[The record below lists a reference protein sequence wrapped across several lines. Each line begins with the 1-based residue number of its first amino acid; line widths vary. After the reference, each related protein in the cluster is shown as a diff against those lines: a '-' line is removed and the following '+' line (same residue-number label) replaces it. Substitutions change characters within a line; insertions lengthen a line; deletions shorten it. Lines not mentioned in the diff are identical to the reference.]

1 MRDTFLQSHLQASK
15 VCLMP
20 APPQS
25 RPRLLRQMNERS
37 VMRVLQQH
45 GPCSRAD
52 MTRKLGV
59 TAPTISKAVSS
70 LLRGQLLEEFDIKQ
84 DGVGRPARQLR
95 LATET
100 AQVIGLVID
109 AQDCHLVSAGLDGR
123 LLPESLFR
131 FETPKTY
138 RSLLSKVVKTYEQLL
153 NGRSVKT
160 LGVGISMP
168 GLIDY
173 RRQKGLLSPNVP
185 ITNRQS
191 VARDLTQ
198 KLGVDCVMLQE
209 AHSLCLAQ
217 HHYGKSRGPDNFVML
232 DIGAGLGMGVMAG
245 GRVLTGHSGLAGE
258 LGHLPRIPNG
268 RACGCGNRG
277 CLETVA
283 CDSALARMVSQRIGR
298 SIGIDAIVQQVEAG
312 QLSVDDEIQQ
322 VLPHLSFAISAV
334 ISLYNPSQIFIC
346 GRMFDLDETLFDRML
361 AATAEGTLEP
371 AFADCEIVRASV
383 SKSQGAVAGI
393 IEYLTD
399 SLVPG
404 VDGLFAAR
412 NGSSAQT
419 WAVSDPV

>member
-1 MRDTFLQSHLQASK
+1 
-15 VCLMP
+15 
-20 APPQS
+20 
-25 RPRLLRQMNERS
+25 MNERA
-37 VMRVLQQH
+37 VMRVLQKH

-70 LLRGQLLEEFDIKQ
+70 LLRGRLLEEFDSKQ

-109 AQDCHLVSAGLDGR
+109 AQDCHLVSAGLDGQ

-138 RSLLSKVVKTYEQLL
+138 RGLLSKVVKTYEQLL
-153 NGRSVKT
+153 NGRSVET
-160 LGVGISMP
+160 LGLGISMP

-173 RRQKGLLSPNVP
+173 RQQKGLLSPNVP
-185 ITNRQS
+185 ITNGQS
-191 VARDLTQ
+191 VARDLTE

-209 AHSLCLAQ
+209 SHSLCLAQ
-217 HHYGKSRGPDNFVML
+217 HHYGESRGLDNFVML

-245 GRVLTGHSGLAGE
+245 GRILTGHSGLAGE
-258 LGHLPRIPNG
+258 LGHLPRISNG
-268 RACGCGNRG
+268 RACGCGKLG
-277 CLETVA
+277 CLETVS
-283 CDSALARMVSQRIGR
+283 CDSALAWLVSQRVGR
-298 SIGIDAIVQQVEAG
+298 SIGIDEIVQLVEAG
-312 QLSVDDEIQQ
+312 TLSVDEEIQQ

-346 GRMFDLDETLFDRML
+346 GRMFDLAETLFDQL
-361 AATAEGTLEP
+361 VAATAAGTLAP

-404 VDGLFAAR
+404 VDGLFATR
-412 NGSSAQT
+412 HETRPQSSAKSES
-419 WAVSDPV
+419 V

>member
-1 MRDTFLQSHLQASK
+1 
-15 VCLMP
+15 
-20 APPQS
+20 
-25 RPRLLRQMNERS
+25 
-37 VMRVLQQH
+37 MRVLQQH

-70 LLRGQLLEEFDIKQ
+70 LLRSRLLEEFDSKQ

-100 AQVIGLVID
+100 AQVIGVVID
-109 AQDCHLVSAGLDGR
+109 AHDCHLVSAGLDGK
-123 LLPESLFR
+123 LSPDSLSR

-138 RSLLSKVVKTYEQLL
+138 RSLISKTVKCFEQLTA
-153 NGRSVKT
+153 GRDVET
-160 LGVGISMP
+160 LGLGISMP

-173 RRQKGLLSPNVP
+173 RQQKGLLSPNVP
-185 ITNRQS
+185 ITNGQS
-191 VARDLTQ
+191 PARDLTE

-209 AHSLCLAQ
+209 SHSLCLAQ
-217 HHYGKSRGPDNFVML
+217 HHYGDTQDGHSRGLDNFVML

-268 RACGCGNRG
+268 RACGCGKRG
-277 CLETVA
+277 CLETVS
-283 CDSALARMVSQRIGR
+283 CDSALAWLVSQRIGR
-298 SIGIDAIVQQVEAG
+298 SVGIDEIVQLTNNGGLSVEA
-312 QLSVDDEIQQ
+312 EIEQ

-334 ISLYNPSQIFIC
+334 ISLYNPSKVFIC
-346 GRMFDLDETLFDRML
+346 GRMFNLDSNLFARLLEATVADTL
-361 AATAEGTLEP
+361 AP

-404 VDGLFAAR
+404 VDGLFARA
-412 NGSSAQT
+412 NDSLDDSTA
-419 WAVSDPV
+419 AVGTR

>member
-1 MRDTFLQSHLQASK
+1 
-15 VCLMP
+15 
-20 APPQS
+20 
-25 RPRLLRQMNERS
+25 
-37 VMRVLQQH
+37 
-45 GPCSRAD
+45 

-70 LLRGQLLEEFDIKQ
+70 LLRGRLLEEFDSKQ

-100 AQVIGLVID
+100 AQVIGVVID
-109 AQDCHLVSAGLDGR
+109 AQHCHLVSAGLDGQ
-123 LLPESLFR
+123 LLSESLCQ

-138 RSLLSKVVKTYEQLL
+138 RGLISKVVKCFEQLTG
-153 NGRSVKT
+153 GRGLEPLGIET
-160 LGVGISMP
+160 LGLGISMP

-173 RRQKGLLSPNVP
+173 RQQKGLLSPNVP
-185 ITNRQS
+185 ITNGQS
-191 VARDLTQ
+191 LARDLTER
-198 KLGVDCVMLQE
+198 LGIDCVMLQE

-217 HHYGKSRGPDNFVML
+217 HHYGESRGIDNFVML

-258 LGHLPRIPNG
+258 LGHLPRVSNG
-268 RACGCGNRG
+268 RACGCGKRG
-277 CLETVA
+277 CLETVS
-283 CDSALARMVSQRIGR
+283 CDSALAWLVSQRIGR
-298 SIGIDAIVQQVEAG
+298 TVGIDEIVQLTQTGE
-312 QLSVDDEIQQ
+312 LSVEDEIEQ

-334 ISLYNPSQIFIC
+334 ISLYNPSKIFIC
-346 GRMFDLDETLFDRML
+346 GRMFDLHEGLFEKLLSEVAASTL
-361 AATAEGTLEP
+361 AP

-404 VDGLFAAR
+404 VDGLFAR
-412 NGSSAQT
+412 TKDSSSEPSAET
-419 WAVSDPV
+419 KSRLTTK

>member
-1 MRDTFLQSHLQASK
+1 
-15 VCLMP
+15 MP
-20 APPQS
+20 APSQT

-37 VMRVLQQH
+37 VVRVLQQH

-70 LLRGQLLEEFDIKQ
+70 LLRGRLLEEFDSKQ

-100 AQVIGLVID
+100 AQVIGVVID
-109 AQDCHLVSAGLDGR
+109 AHDCHLVSAGLDGQ
-123 LLPESLFR
+123 LLPESLCR

-138 RSLLSKVVKTYEQLL
+138 RGLISKVVKCFEQLTT
-153 NGRSVKT
+153 GRVVET
-160 LGVGISMP
+160 LGLGISMP

-173 RRQKGLLSPNVP
+173 RQQKGLLSPNVP
-185 ITNRQS
+185 ITNGQS
-191 VARDLTQ
+191 LARDLTER
-198 KLGVDCVMLQE
+198 LGIDCVMLQE

-217 HHYGKSRGPDNFVML
+217 HHYGESRGLDNFVML

-268 RACGCGNRG
+268 RACGCGKRG
-277 CLETVA
+277 CLETVS
-283 CDSALARMVSQRIGR
+283 CDSALAWLVSERLGR
-298 SIGIDAIVQQVEAG
+298 TVGIEEIVQLTQSGE
-312 QLSVDDEIQQ
+312 LSVEHEIEQ

-334 ISLYNPSQIFIC
+334 ISLYNPSKIFIC
-346 GRMFDLDETLFDRML
+346 GRMFDLDGNLFDRLL
-361 AATAEGTLEP
+361 AATAADTLAP
-371 AFADCEIVRASV
+371 AFADCEIVRARV

-404 VDGLFAAR
+404 VDGLFSR
-412 NGSSAQT
+412 SNDSPSNVQKPTSAK
-419 WAVSDPV
+419 PVHL

>member
-1 MRDTFLQSHLQASK
+1 MS
-15 VCLMP
+15 
-20 APPQS
+20 APPQT

-52 MTRKLGV
+52 MTRRLGV

-70 LLRGQLLEEFDIKQ
+70 LLRGRMLEEFDSKQ

-109 AQDCHLVSAGLDGR
+109 ARDCHLVPAGLDGR
-123 LLPESLFR
+123 LQNERLCV
-131 FETPKTY
+131 FETPTTY
-138 RSLLSKVVKTYEQLL
+138 RGLISRVVKCFEQLTT
-153 NGRSVKT
+153 GRGVET
-160 LGVGISMP
+160 LGLGISMP

-173 RRQKGLLSPNVP
+173 RQQRGLLSPNVP
-185 ITNRQS
+185 ITNGQS
-191 VARDLTQ
+191 LALDLTRR
-198 KLGVDCVMLQE
+198 LAIDCVMLQE

-217 HHYGKSRGPDNFVML
+217 HHYGDTQDGNSRGLDNFVML

-268 RACGCGNRG
+268 RACGCGKRG
-277 CLETVA
+277 CLETVS
-283 CDSALARMVSQRIGR
+283 CDSALAWLVSQRIGR
-298 SIGIDAIVQQVEAG
+298 SVGIDDIVQLTQSDE
-312 QLSVDDEIQQ
+312 LSVDAEIEQ

-334 ISLYNPSQIFIC
+334 ISLYNPSKIFIC
-346 GRMFDLDETLFDRML
+346 GRMFELDDKLFGRL
-361 AATAEGTLEP
+361 LEATAADTLAP

-404 VDGLFAAR
+404 VDGLFA
-412 NGSSAQT
+412 
-419 WAVSDPV
+419 PVNDSTDEATTTTGT

>member
-1 MRDTFLQSHLQASK
+1 
-15 VCLMP
+15 
-20 APPQS
+20 
-25 RPRLLRQMNERS
+25 
-37 VMRVLQQH
+37 MRVLQQH

-52 MTRKLGV
+52 MTRRLGI

-70 LLRGQLLEEFDIKQ
+70 LLRGRLLEEFDSKQ

-109 AQDCHLVSAGLDGR
+109 AQNCHLVSAGLDGQQ
-123 LLPESLFR
+123 LGESLCV

-138 RSLLSKVVKTYEQLL
+138 RSLISKAIKAFDQVS
-153 NGRSVKT
+153 NGRAVKT
-160 LGVGISMP
+160 LGLGISMP

-173 RRQKGLLSPNVP
+173 RQQQGLLSPNVP
-185 ITNRQS
+185 ITNGQS
-191 VARDLTQ
+191 PARDLTE
-198 KLGVDCVMLQE
+198 KLGVGCVMLQE
-209 AHSLCLAQ
+209 SHSLCLAQ
-217 HHYGKSRGPDNFVML
+217 HHYGDTQDGNSRGLDNFVML

-268 RACGCGNRG
+268 RACGCGKRG
-277 CLETVA
+277 CLETVS
-283 CDSALARMVSQRIGR
+283 CDSALAWLVSRRIGR
-298 SIGIDAIVQQVEAG
+298 SVGIDEIVQLTNSNGLSVEA
-312 QLSVDDEIQQ
+312 EIEQ

-334 ISLYNPSQIFIC
+334 ISLYNPSKVFIC
-346 GRMFDLDETLFDRML
+346 GRMFDLDDNLFARL
-361 AATAEGTLEP
+361 LEATAAGTLAP

-404 VDGLFAAR
+404 VDGLFAPA
-412 NGSSAQT
+412 NDSLDGSAA
-419 WAVSDPV
+419 AVETR

>member
-1 MRDTFLQSHLQASK
+1 
-15 VCLMP
+15 MP
-20 APPQS
+20 LPPQT

-37 VMRVLQQH
+37 VMRVLQRH

-70 LLRGQLLEEFDIKQ
+70 LLRGRLVEEFDSKH
-84 DGVGRPARQLR
+84 DCVGRPARQLR

-109 AQDCHLVSAGLDGR
+109 ALDCRIVAGALNGNLVPD
-123 LLPESLFR
+123 SLCQ
-131 FETPKTY
+131 FETPRTY
-138 RSLLSKVVKTYEQLL
+138 RGLISKVVKSVEQLM
-153 NGRSVKT
+153 NRRSVET
-160 LGVGISMP
+160 LGLGISMP

-173 RRQKGLLSPNVP
+173 RHQKGILSPNVP
-185 ITNRQS
+185 ITNGRS
-191 VARDLTQ
+191 LATDLNEQ
-198 KLGVDCVMLQE
+198 LGIDCVMLQE

-217 HHYGKSRGPDNFVML
+217 RHYGESRGLDNFVML

-258 LGHLPRIPNG
+258 LGHLPRVPDG
-268 RACGCGNRG
+268 RRCGCGNHG

-283 CDSALARMVSQRIGR
+283 CDSALAWLVSQRIGR
-298 SIGIDAIVQQVEAG
+298 AIEIDEIVQLVHRGE
-312 QLSVDDEIQQ
+312 LSVDSETQE

-334 ISLYNPSQIFIC
+334 ISLYNPSKIFIC
-346 GRMFDLDETLFDRML
+346 GRMFDLDDTLFDKL
-361 AATAEGTLEP
+361 LTQTEAGTLAP
-371 AFADCEIVRASV
+371 AFADCEVVRASV

-404 VDGLFAAR
+404 VDGLFAKQQ
-412 NGSSAQT
+412 S
-419 WAVSDPV
+419 

>member
-1 MRDTFLQSHLQASK
+1 
-15 VCLMP
+15 MP
-20 APPQS
+20 ASPQT
-25 RPRLLRQMNERS
+25 RPGLLRQMNERS
-37 VMRVLQQH
+37 VMRALQQH

-52 MTRKLGV
+52 MTRRLGV
-59 TAPTISKAVSS
+59 TAPTVSKAVSS
-70 LLRGQLLEEFDIKQ
+70 LLQGKLLEEFDTKQ

-109 AQDCHLVSAGLDGR
+109 AQDCRLVSAGLDGNIQSDN
-123 LLPESLFR
+123 LCV

-138 RSLLSKVVKTYEQLL
+138 RGLISKVVKSLDQISD
-153 NGRSVKT
+153 GRTVDT
-160 LGVGISMP
+160 LGLGISMP

-173 RRQKGLLSPNVP
+173 RQQKGLLSPNVP
-185 ITNRQS
+185 ITNGQS
-191 VARDLTQ
+191 PARDLTE
-198 KLGVDCVMLQE
+198 KLGIDCVMLQE
-209 AHSLCLAQ
+209 SHSLCLAQ
-217 HHYGKSRGPDNFVML
+217 HHYGDKKSGNSRSLDNFVML

-268 RACGCGNRG
+268 RACGCGKRG
-277 CLETVA
+277 CLETVS
-283 CDSALARMVSQRIGR
+283 CDSALAWLVSQRIGQPV
-298 SIGIDAIVQQVEAG
+298 GIDEIVQLTNNDE
-312 QLSVDDEIQQ
+312 LSVEDEIEQ

-334 ISLYNPSQIFIC
+334 ISLYNPSKVFIC
-346 GRMFDLDETLFDRML
+346 GRMFDLNNKLFDKL
-361 AATAEGTLEP
+361 LEATAAGTLAP

-404 VDGLFAAR
+404 VDGLFASR
-412 NGSSAQT
+412 NDSLDGSIGADDT
-419 WAVSDPV
+419 

>member
-1 MRDTFLQSHLQASK
+1 
-15 VCLMP
+15 MP
-20 APPQS
+20 APPQT

-52 MTRKLGV
+52 MTRRLGV

-70 LLRGQLLEEFDIKQ
+70 LLRGRMLEEFDSKQ

-109 AQDCHLVSAGLDGR
+109 AQHCHLVSAGLDGQ
-123 LLPESLFR
+123 LHHGSLCG

-138 RSLLSKVVKTYEQLL
+138 RSLISKVVKSFAQVS
-153 NGRSVKT
+153 NGRSVET
-160 LGVGISMP
+160 LGLGISMP

-173 RRQKGLLSPNVP
+173 RQQQGLLSPNVP
-185 ITNRQS
+185 ITNGQS
-191 VARDLTQ
+191 LARDLTE
-198 KLGVDCVMLQE
+198 KLGIGCVMLQE
-209 AHSLCLAQ
+209 SHSLCLAQ
-217 HHYGKSRGPDNFVML
+217 HHYGDTEGGNSRGLDNFVML

-258 LGHLPRIPNG
+258 LGHLPRIPDG
-268 RACGCGNRG
+268 RACGCGKRG
-277 CLETVA
+277 CLETVS
-283 CDSALARMVSQRIGR
+283 CDSALAWLVSLRIGR
-298 SIGIDAIVQQVEAG
+298 SVGIDEIVQLAQSGE
-312 QLSVDDEIQQ
+312 LSVEDEIGQ

-334 ISLYNPSQIFIC
+334 ISLYNPSKIFVC
-346 GRMFDLDETLFDRML
+346 GRMFDLDDNLFDRLL
-361 AATAEGTLEP
+361 AATAADTLAP

-404 VDGLFAAR
+404 VDGLFAPTNNSPDIATAAAT
-412 NGSSAQT
+412 NQ
-419 WAVSDPV
+419 